1 MPYTATISLSV
12 PVAREA
18 TGHGMLTPADVAQQC
33 ADMRNLGQEVFAVF
47 TLNQRHA
54 IIDRHIISI
63 GTLTEALVHPR
74 DVFRPAIADN
84 AAAVAVAIVLVHGHP
99 SGDPTPSR
107 ADRVLTQR
115 MAEAADLLG
124 IRLLDHLVIGR
135 DAWVSAL
142 NGERGNL

>member
-1 MPYTATISLSV
+1 MKYATISLSV
-12 PVAREA
+12 PVVREA
-18 TGHGMLTPADVAQQC
+18 TGPGMSSPADIAHQC
-33 ADMRNLGQEVFAVF
+33 LDMRDLGQEVFAVF
-47 TLNQRHA
+47 TLNQKHA
-54 IIDRHIISI
+54 LIERHIISV

-107 ADRVLTQR
+107 ADRLLTQR
-115 MAEAADLLG
+115 LTEAANLLG

-135 DAWVSAL
+135 STWVSVL
-142 NGERGNL
+142 NGDQGEL